1 MRAICAA
8 LVAMTMTVSGAF
20 AADGT
25 LTPGKPAG
33 VKQAQITND
42 GLLLAAGVVLAAG
55 AIALIA
61 TSSQSS
67 APIGTTVTTTTSTTG
82 TSS

>member
-67 APIGTTVTTTTSTTG
+67 TPMVTTVTTTSTTG